1 MWELWSTGS
10 SRIMKLGPLQWQC
23 RCLVRRGYIQ
33 VCTYEYDGV
42 KVFHEHW
49 HAHDEAGRGAILRE
63 AADAINEGVFGGRAE
78 GIVRLVE
85 KTMECEG
92 YESDMRELSVPMEDE
107 GRTVTMCNN
116 PLFVPRQTGAECD
129 TGDGVHEV
137 AEADCMA
144 AMTPQAQAD
153 EGGDVQDA
161 TPSGELGL
169 CNDPPPQR
177 EVAGMRSRLRPRGGD
192 GMVNLGCGATGGGM
206 GVH

>member
-1 MWELWSTGS
+1 MCSVYS
-10 SRIMKLGPLQWQC
+10 
-23 RCLVRRGYIQ
+23 
-33 VCTYEYDGV
+33 
-42 KVFHEHW
+42 
-49 HAHDEAGRGAILRE
+49 
-63 AADAINEGVFGGRAE
+63 VFGGGAT

-85 KTMECEG
+85 KAMECEW
-92 YESDMRELSVPMEDE
+92 YESDMQELGVPMEEED
-107 GRTVTMCNN
+107 GCAVTTCTN
-116 PLFVPRQTGAECD
+116 PLCVPRQTGAEWD
-129 TGDGVHEV
+129 TRDGVHEV